1 MLPTPHRLLA
11 ALLLLQPAAAA
22 AAGAPEL
29 LSLQPAVH
37 HASLA
42 KQQAILG
49 GMSRLQMIAAR
60 QGGAALPAVSGS
72 SQPVEGGRPDLRAAE
87 GGGDRPDV
95 FGSSALDVNATPLD
109 RQWRRVRPSL
119 AGEAAAPA
127 DFVRR
132 FPPDDRKAQ
141 VEAVNQWIN
150 RNIAFGDDSR
160 IHGTADKWATLAET
174 LERGAGDC
182 EDFAIAKMQLLRS
195 LGFPAGDL
203 YLTVV
208 RDLVRSADHA
218 LLLVRLD
225 DRLLVLDNNTDRILE
240 SQDVGD
246 YRPIVSF
253 AAGGSWV
260 HGYKREMQ
268 HADSAASAAV
278 RGTR

>member
-1 MLPTPHRLLA
+1 MLPTPHRFLA
-11 ALLLLQPAAAA
+11 ALLLLQPAVAA

-37 HASLA
+37 PASLA

-60 QGGAALPAVSGS
+60 QGGAALPAVSAS
-72 SQPVEGGRPDLRAAE
+72 LQPAQGGRHDLRPAE
-87 GGGDRPDV
+87 GGSDRPDV
-95 FGSSALDVNATPLD
+95 FGSTALDVSATPLD
-109 RQWRRVRPSL
+109 PQWRRVRPSL
-119 AGEAAAPA
+119 AGEATAPGH
-127 DFVRR
+127 FVRR
-132 FPPDDRKAQ
+132 FPADNRKAQ
-141 VEAVNQWIN
+141 VEAVNRWIN
-150 RNIAFGDDSR
+150 RTIAFRADSR
-160 IHGTADKWATLAET
+160 LHGTADSWATLAET
-174 LERGAGDC
+174 LARGAGDC

-195 LGFPAGDL
+195 LGFPADDL

-240 SQDVGD
+240 SQDVRD

-260 HGYKREMQ
+260 HGYKRDIQ
-268 HADSAASAAV
+268 RADSAASGVV